1 MMKRIYISS
10 GRHVIK
16 DLQDLVI
23 RIPGVREE
31 DCHVY
36 REGLTPPLLSVP
48 DLPGTR
54 GFKDGFVARSPVVNR
69 AYPIGKPRVYRE
81 PSVEEGIRRKIQG
94 VYQFTE
100 DGGIVA
106 PGPEH
111 YDYLRYYVVGCR
123 VRIGIKEV
131 ES

>member
-1 MMKRIYISS
+1 MKRIYISS
-10 GRHVIK
+10 GRHAIK

-69 AYPIGKPRVYRE
+69 AYPIGKTFAYRE
-81 PSVEEGIRRKIQG
+81 PGLPTVILGKIEG
-94 VYQFTE
+94 VYQVTKE
-100 DGGIVA
+100 GAILT

-123 VRIGIKEV
+123 VRLGIRGV